1 MLLINLSKIR
11 YPIIPLSH
19 HSIIPFI
26 RFLVY
31 SFSRL
36 SVFSFIR
43 YPEIYSPRKNKKA
56 PDKSGAFLICESG
69 SSIT

>member
-43 YPEIYSPRKNKKA
+43 YPVIPKYIPPEKTKK
-56 PDKSGAFLICESG
+56 PPTSREPF
-69 SSIT
+69 